1 MNSVTLS
8 LGIAFLSVDQK
19 SNMADQQL
27 TREDLEIGIFIIEWK
42 MKREKLEDLCG
53 QLATTPLG
61 KRPKICR
68 EIRNLAGEY

>member
-53 QLATTPLG
+53 QLATTRLG